1 MSDPLELL
9 RFLEAKKIL
18 VWGLGREGKATID
31 LLHRYLPGQPFAVAD
46 RRPGA
51 LEAAECTRLPVD
63 RYEEAEALRRLPEF
77 DLILKAPGIP
87 TRHLALDGL
96 AAKVHCQ
103 TGLFLRFAPCPVI
116 GVTGTKGKSTTAS
129 LLAHI
134 CRSAGRKTFL
144 VGNIGIPPFAVWG
157 DLDPGSIVV
166 CELSSYQLEFA
177 QSSPQIAL
185 WTNLYPEHLDFH
197 GSFAAY
203 AQAKS
208 AIARWQSAEDVLIYS
223 ADDRALADRLQKE
236 KDAGAGRRI
245 AYRGPADL
253 STIDFSRFQPL
264 GQHNR
269 KNAAAALLAA
279 KVLGIEESAMQEAI
293 DSFSPLPHRLEP
305 AGMVQGILFYNDSI
319 STVPESA
326 LVALAALPDVR
337 TLIVGGQD
345 RGLPLE
351 GFARALAN
359 SPSLRTIV
367 LLPETGSRLGDLL
380 QRVDPPFTG
389 TLRFA
394 ETVEA
399 AVRIAL
405 VDTPEGT
412 CCLFSPAAPSYN
424 AFRNF
429 EERGSHFMAL
439 IRRAR
444 RKIGTTA
451 GTDVPAAC
459 LAERLG
465 RQGFEP

>member
-1 MSDPLELL
+1 MSDPLELP
-9 RFLEAKKIL
+9 RFLEGKRIL

-31 LLHRYLPGQPFAVAD
+31 LLHRFLPGQPFGVAD
-46 RRPGA
+46 RSPQA
-51 LEAAECTRLPVD
+51 LQAAELAAFRVD

-87 TRHLALDGL
+87 TRHLALDGR
-96 AAKVHCQ
+96 AAKVNGQ
-103 TGLFLRFAPCPVI
+103 ADLFLRFAPCPVI

-157 DLDPGSIVV
+157 DLDSESVVV

-177 QSSPQIAL
+177 RCSPHIAL
-185 WTNLYPEHLDFH
+185 WTNLYPEHLNFH
-197 GSFAAY
+197 GSFDAY
-203 AQAKS
+203 ARAKS
-208 AIARWQSAEDVLIYS
+208 GIARWQSRGDFLIYS
-223 ADDRALADRLQKE
+223 ADEPALADRLQK
-236 KDAGAGRRI
+236 KTDAGAGKRI
-245 AYRGPADL
+245 PYRGPEEL
-253 STIDFSRFQPL
+253 SGIDFSHFRPL
-264 GQHNR
+264 GEHNR

-279 KVLGIEESAMQEAI
+279 KVLGIQPSAMQEAI
-293 DSFSPLPHRLEP
+293 DSFFPLPHRLEP
-305 AGMVQGILFYNDSI
+305 AGMVREISFYNDSI

-326 LVALAALPDVR
+326 LVALAALPSAR

-351 GFARALAN
+351 GFARSLVKVR
-359 SPSLRTIV
+359 SLRTII
-367 LLPETGSRLGDLL
+367 LLPETGSRLGELL
-380 QRVDPPFTG
+380 RRVVPPFAG

-394 ETVEA
+394 ETLEA

-429 EERGSHFMAL
+429 EERGDHFRTLVREA
-439 IRRAR
+439 AR
-444 RKIGTTA
+444 GTQTRV
-451 GTDVPAAC
+451 GNDPA
-459 LAERLG
+459 
-465 RQGFEP
+465 P